1 VPVGVFFEAAE
12 EESDR
17 IPGRAGSAGQSSSS
31 SELYPIEW
39 RAVVP
44 IRNGMK
50 ERTSKQIRH
59 IMKAVFA
66 VLSVGVVGAEG
77 ELADPDAGAVM
88 QMLSSVWL
96 FAGAVWYWR
105 ARRRAIF
112 DLAKHGLTPREIDFT
127 RQLLGGKAPKE
138 IAIDCKVEY
147 STVRDAMSRVY
158 KKLGIAGARQLF
170 EIGATHEV
178 V

>member
-1 VPVGVFFEAAE
+1 MQAKDYFRRLKGA
-12 EESDR
+12 
-17 IPGRAGSAGQSSSS
+17 Q
-31 SELYPIEW
+31 W

-50 ERTSKQIRH
+50 ERTSKQILN
-59 IMKAVFA
+59 IVKAVFA

-77 ELADPDAGAVM
+77 GLSDPDAGAVM
-88 QMLSSVWL
+88 HTFASVWL
-96 FAGAVWYWR
+96 LASAAWYWR

-127 RQLLGGKAPKE
+127 RQLLGGKSPKE
-138 IAIDCKVEY
+138 IAIDCKVEH

-170 EIGATHEV
+170 ELGATHEV